1 MGCLFLGFHT
11 LGLYIHN
18 DTCVAFGTPE
28 KQILFEPV
36 FAQFI
41 QAASGKALYG
51 FDVLFHHQQV
61 LLVLQVVKFG
71 YLVGLKLLTV
81 VRTHYS

>member
-1 MGCLFLGFHT
+1 MLL
-11 LGLYIHN
+11 LVN
-18 DTCVAFGTPE
+18 PE

-51 FDVLFHHQQV
+51 FDVLLSSSTSAATVASSKVWLPGWMEQ
-61 LLVLQVVKFG
+61 LI
-71 YLVGLKLLTV
+71 V
-81 VRTHYS
+81 VRILYS